1 MPGVGPTVE
10 VNYRS
15 SKMKGSPMRAEDLRI
30 EDLLE
35 LDAREG
41 VRFAGERALILDAV
55 ALGLLRKQLVE
66 TLGLSGARA
75 VLTRFAYAHG
85 WRMAEALR
93 TAFEWQ
99 SEDEW
104 RTAGALIHTLQGLVH
119 IRLED
124 SNPLSPQGTLIENSY
139 EAEQHLLHLGRSEVP
154 VCWSLCGFG
163 SGYMS
168 RAVGKPLYVLEDRCV
183 ARGDAACHFAARTR
197 EEWGSQ
203 FEEHLPYFQGGGE
216 LDSTLHQVASA
227 LKRTE
232 RKLRER
238 ARALEQVAGEPEG
251 PGGLVARSPG
261 MRRVVD
267 LARRAARSEATVL
280 VIGESG
286 TGKERVA
293 RLVHDESARAV
304 GPLVAISCAALTES
318 LLEAE
323 LFGHARGAF
332 TGATHERPGLLEA
345 AAGGT
350 LFLDEIGEMP
360 LGMQAKL
367 LRALQEREVR
377 RVGENHHRPIDV
389 RVVAATNRPLAEEV
403 AAGRFRKDLYYR
415 LRVVELTVPPLRER
429 REDILPLAR
438 VFLVDAARQA
448 ERSAPGLGADVADQL
463 QRHDWP
469 GNVRELRNAME
480 RVVALSRGA
489 RVELEDLPEDVRAA
503 LPAPSLTGAVR
514 TLEELEREYILAVL
528 TRNAGNRTRTAQ
540 DLGIGATTLY
550 RKLKRYEPATRRR
563 KR

>member
-1 MPGVGPTVE
+1 
-10 VNYRS
+10 
-15 SKMKGSPMRAEDLRI
+15 MRARDLSI
-30 EDLLE
+30 ETLLE
-35 LDAREG
+35 VDPREG

-55 ALGLLRKQLVE
+55 AMGMMRKQLVE
-66 TLGLSGARA
+66 MLGLTGARA
-75 VLTRFAYAHG
+75 VLTRFGFAHG

-93 TAFEWQ
+93 THFQLSGEAEWQ
-99 SEDEW
+99 
-104 RTAGALIHTLQGLVH
+104 TAGALIHTLQGL
-119 IRLED
+119 IRVRPEEN
-124 SNPLSPQGTLIENSY
+124 NPMVPGGATVEYSY
-139 EAEQHLLHLGRSEVP
+139 EAEQHLLHLGRAEAPS
-154 VCWSLCGFG
+154 CWTQCGFA

-168 RAVGKPLYVLEDRCV
+168 RVTGQSIYVLEDRCV
-183 ARGDAACHFAARTR
+183 ARGDAACHFAGRAL

-203 FEEHLPYFQGGGE
+203 LEEHLPYFQGEG
-216 LDSTLHQVASA
+216 LDASLHQVASA

-238 ARALEQVAGEPEG
+238 ARALEQAVGEPEG

-267 LARRAARSEATVL
+267 LAQRAARSEATVL

-293 RLVHDESARAV
+293 RLVHDESARAG

-332 TGATHERPGLLEA
+332 TGATHERVGLLEA

-377 RVGENHHRPIDV
+377 RVGENTNRPIDV

-438 VFLVDAARQA
+438 VFLVDAARQLGRSTPALEA
-448 ERSAPGLGADVADQL
+448 EVADQL

-503 LPAPSLTGAVR
+503 LPVPALTGGVR
-514 TLEELEREYILAVL
+514 ALEEVEREYILAVL
-528 TRNAGNRTRTAQ
+528 AHNGGNRTRTAQ
-540 DLGIGATTLY
+540 ELGIGATTLY
-550 RKLKRYEPATRRR
+550 RKLKSYERETRRR

>member
-1 MPGVGPTVE
+1 
-10 VNYRS
+10 
-15 SKMKGSPMRAEDLRI
+15 MRAEDLRI
-30 EDLLE
+30 DMLLE
-35 LDAREG
+35 VDAREG

-55 ALGLLRKQLVE
+55 AMGLLRKQLVE
-66 TLGLSGARA
+66 MLGLAGARA
-75 VLTRFAYAHG
+75 VLTRFGFAHG

-93 TAFEWQ
+93 TCFPWS

-104 RTAGALIHTLQGLVH
+104 RAAGGLIHMLQGL
-119 IRLED
+119 IRIRPEEG
-124 SNPLSPQGTLIENSY
+124 NPLVRQGATLEYSY
-139 EAEQHLLHLGRSEVP
+139 EAEQHLLHLGRAEAPS
-154 VCWSLCGFG
+154 CWTQCGFA
-163 SGYMS
+163 SGYLS
-168 RAVGKPLYVLEDRCV
+168 RAAGRPLYILEDRCV
-183 ARGDAACHFAARTR
+183 ARGDAACHFAGRTL

-203 FEEHLPYFQGGGE
+203 LEEHLPYFQGE
-216 LDSTLHQVASA
+216 ALDASLHQVANA

-238 ARALEQVAGEPEG
+238 ARALEQAEGEAEG
-251 PGGLVARSPG
+251 PGGLVARSLG

-280 VIGESG
+280 LSGESG

-293 RLVHDESARAV
+293 RLVHEESARAA

-332 TGATHERPGLLEA
+332 TGAAHERVGLLEA

-350 LFLDEIGEMP
+350 LFLDEVGELP

-389 RVVAATNRPLAEEV
+389 RVVAATNRSLSEEV
-403 AAGRFRKDLYYR
+403 AEGRFRKDLYYR

-429 REDILPLAR
+429 PEDLLPLAR
-438 VFLVDAARQA
+438 TFLVDAARQMG
-448 ERSAPGLGADVADQL
+448 RTAPSLGPDVADQL
-463 QRHDWP
+463 QRHGWP

-480 RVVALSRGA
+480 RAVALSRGP
-489 RVELEDLPEDVRAA
+489 RIELEDLPEDVRTA
-503 LPAPSLTGAVR
+503 LPTPTLTGAVR
-514 TLEELEREYILAVL
+514 TLEELEREYLLAVL
-528 TRNAGNRTRTAQ
+528 ARNGGNRTRTAQ
-540 DLGIGATTLY
+540 ELGIGATTLY
-550 RKLKRYEPATRRR
+550 RKLKRYERESRRR

>member
-1 MPGVGPTVE
+1 
-10 VNYRS
+10 
-15 SKMKGSPMRAEDLRI
+15 MRAEDLRI
-30 EDLLE
+30 DMLLE

-66 TLGLSGARA
+66 MLGLSGARA
-75 VLTRFAYAHG
+75 VLTRFGFAHG

-93 TAFEWQ
+93 TSFQWS

-104 RTAGALIHTLQGLVH
+104 RAAGGLIHTLQGLIRV
-119 IRLED
+119 RLED
-124 SNPLSPQGTLIENSY
+124 NNPLARQGVTLEYSY
-139 EAEQHLLHLGRSEVP
+139 EAEQHLLHLGRAEAPS
-154 VCWSLCGFG
+154 CWTLYGFA

-168 RAVGKPLYVLEDRCV
+168 RAAGRSLYVLEDRCV
-183 ARGDAACHFAARTR
+183 AKGDAACHFAGRTL

-203 FEEHLPYFQGGGE
+203 LEEHLPYFQGAV
-216 LDSTLHQVASA
+216 LDASLHQVASA

-238 ARALEQVAGEPEG
+238 TRALEQAVGEAEG
-251 PGGLVARSPG
+251 PGGLVARSLG
-261 MRRVVD
+261 LRRVVD
-267 LARRAARSEATVL
+267 LAKRAARSEATVL
-280 VIGESG
+280 LIGESG

-293 RLVHDESARAV
+293 RLVHEESARAA

-332 TGATHERPGLLEA
+332 TGATHERVGLLEA

-350 LFLDEIGEMP
+350 LFLDEVGELP

-429 REDILPLAR
+429 HEDILPLAR
-438 VFLVDAARQA
+438 IFLVDAARQMGRA
-448 ERSAPGLGADVADQL
+448 APSLVPDVADQL
-463 QRHDWP
+463 QRHAWP

-480 RVVALSRGA
+480 RAVALSRGP
-489 RVELEDLPEDVRAA
+489 RIELEDLPEDVRSA
-503 LPAPSLTGAVR
+503 LPAPALTGAVR
-514 TLEELEREYILAVL
+514 PLEEVEREYLLAVL
-528 TRNAGNRTRTAQ
+528 ARNGGNRTRTAQ

-550 RKLKRYEPATRRR
+550 RKLKRYERETRRR

>member
-1 MPGVGPTVE
+1 
-10 VNYRS
+10 
-15 SKMKGSPMRAEDLRI
+15 MRARDLRI
-30 EDLLE
+30 ETLLE
-35 LDAREG
+35 VDSRQG

-55 ALGLLRKQLVE
+55 ALGMLRKQLVE
-66 TLGLSGARA
+66 MLGLAGARA
-75 VLTRFAYAHG
+75 VLTRFGFAHG
-85 WRMAEALR
+85 WRMAEAMR
-93 TAFEWQ
+93 TGFDWA
-99 SEDEW
+99 SESEW
-104 RTAGALIHTLQGLVH
+104 RAAGGLIHTLQGLIR

-124 SNPLSPQGTLIENSY
+124 NDPLAPRGVTVEDSY
-139 EAEQHLLHLGRSEVP
+139 EAEQHLLHLGRAEAPS
-154 VCWSLCGFG
+154 CWTQCGFG

-168 RAVGKPLYVLEDRCV
+168 RVAGRPIYVLEDRCV
-183 ARGDAACHFAARTR
+183 ARGDAACHFAGRTL

-203 FEEHLPYFQGGGE
+203 LEEHLPYFQGE
-216 LDSTLHQVASA
+216 VLDASLHQVASA

-238 ARALEQVAGEPEG
+238 ARALEQVVGEAEG
-251 PGGLVARSPG
+251 PGGLVARG
-261 MRRVVD
+261 AEMRRVVE

-280 VIGESG
+280 VTGESG

-293 RLVHDESARAV
+293 RLVHEESARSA

-377 RVGENHHRPIDV
+377 RVGENHHRAIDV

-429 REDILPLAR
+429 REDILSLAQ
-438 VFLVDAARQA
+438 VFLVDAAR
-448 ERSAPGLGADVADQL
+448 RMGRPAPSLGTDVADQL
-463 QRHDWP
+463 QRHGWP

-480 RVVALSRGA
+480 RAVALARGT
-489 RVELEDLPEDVRAA
+489 RIELEDLPEDVRVA
-503 LPAPSLTGAVR
+503 LPAPALVGEVR

-528 TRNAGNRTRTAQ
+528 ARNGGNRTRTAQ

-550 RKLKRYEPATRRR
+550 RKLKSYDRVTRRR

>member
-1 MPGVGPTVE
+1 
-10 VNYRS
+10 
-15 SKMKGSPMRAEDLRI
+15 MRAEDLRI
-30 EDLLE
+30 DMLLE
-35 LDAREG
+35 VDAREG

-55 ALGLLRKQLVE
+55 ALGMLRKQLVE
-66 TLGLSGARA
+66 MLGLAGARA
-75 VLTRFAYAHG
+75 VLTRFGFAHG
-85 WRMAEALR
+85 WRMAEAMR
-93 TAFEWQ
+93 AGFQWSSEAEWMA
-99 SEDEW
+99 
-104 RTAGALIHTLQGLVH
+104 AGGLIHTLQGL
-119 IRLED
+119 IRVRPED
-124 SNPLSPQGTLIENSY
+124 NNPLTRQGVTVEASY
-139 EAEQHLLHLGRSEVP
+139 EAEQHLLHLGRAEAPS
-154 VCWSLCGFG
+154 CWTQCGFA
-163 SGYMS
+163 SGYLS
-168 RAVGKPLYVLEDRCV
+168 RVAGRPLYVLEDRCV
-183 ARGDAACHFAARTR
+183 ARGDAACHFAGRTL

-203 FEEHLPYFQGGGE
+203 LEEHLPYFQGE
-216 LDSTLHQVASA
+216 VLDASLHQVASA

-238 ARALEQVAGEPEG
+238 TRALERAVGEPEG
-251 PGGLVARSPG
+251 PGGLVARGPE

-280 VIGESG
+280 LIGESG

-293 RLVHDESARAV
+293 RLVHEESARAA
-304 GPLVAISCAALTES
+304 GPLVPINCAALAET

-332 TGATHERPGLLEA
+332 TGATHERAGLLEG

-367 LRALQEREVR
+367 LRALQEREIR
-377 RVGENHHRPIDV
+377 RVGENHHRRIDV

-438 VFLVDAARQA
+438 VFLVDVARRMGR
-448 ERSAPGLGADVADQL
+448 EVPGLGPDVADQL
-463 QRHDWP
+463 QRHAWP
-469 GNVRELRNAME
+469 GNVRELSNAME
-480 RVVALSRGA
+480 RAVALSRGP
-489 RVELEDLPEDVRAA
+489 RIELEDLPEDVRTA
-503 LPAPSLTGAVR
+503 LPAPALTGAVR

-528 TRNAGNRTRTAQ
+528 ARNGGSRTRTSRE
-540 DLGIGATTLY
+540 LGIGATTLY
-550 RKLKRYEPATRRR
+550 RKLKRYERGTRRR

>member
-1 MPGVGPTVE
+1 L
-10 VNYRS
+10 
-15 SKMKGSPMRAEDLRI
+15 RAEDLRI
-30 EDLLE
+30 EQLLRMDE
-35 LDAREG
+35 REG
-41 VRFAGERALILDAV
+41 IRFAGERALILDAV

-66 TLGLSGARA
+66 TLGMAGARA
-75 VLTRFAYAHG
+75 VLTRFAFAHG

-93 TAFEWQ
+93 TAFPWE

-104 RTAGALIHTLQGLVH
+104 RTAGARIHSLQGLVY
-119 IRLED
+119 IRMED
-124 SNPLSPQGTLIENSY
+124 SNPLSPRGTLIENSY

-168 RAVGKPLYVLEDRCV
+168 RAAGTSLYVLEDKCV
-183 ARGDAACHFAARTR
+183 ARGDSACHFAARTR

-203 FEEHLPYFQGGGE
+203 FEEHLPYFQGGGV
-216 LDSTLHQVASA
+216 LDATLHQVASA

-238 ARALEQVAGEPEG
+238 TRALEQVAGEPEG

-293 RLVHDESARAV
+293 KLVHEESARAV
-304 GPLVAISCAALTES
+304 GPLVAINCAALAES

-332 TGATHERPGLLEA
+332 TGATHERVGLLEA

-377 RVGENHHRPIDV
+377 RVGENHQRPIDV

-429 REDILPLAR
+429 REDIVPLAR
-438 VFLVDAARQA
+438 VFLVDAARQMG
-448 ERSAPGLGADVADQL
+448 RTAPGLGAEVADQL
-463 QRHDWP
+463 QRYDWP

-480 RVVALSRGA
+480 RVVALSVGA
-489 RVELEDLPEDVRAA
+489 RVELEDLPEDVRVA
-503 LPAPSLTGAVR
+503 LPASSPTGQVR

-528 TRNAGNRTRTAQ
+528 ARNGGNRTRTAQ
-540 DLGIGATTLY
+540 ELGIGATTLY
-550 RKLKRYEPATRRR
+550 RKLKGYEPSARRR

>member
-1 MPGVGPTVE
+1 
-10 VNYRS
+10 
-15 SKMKGSPMRAEDLRI
+15 MRAEDLRI
-30 EDLLE
+30 DMLLE
-35 LDAREG
+35 VDAREG

-66 TLGLSGARA
+66 MLGLAGARA
-75 VLTRFAYAHG
+75 VLTRFAFAHG

-93 TAFEWQ
+93 ARFPWSSEEQWQ
-99 SEDEW
+99 A
-104 RTAGALIHTLQGLVH
+104 AGGLIHMLQGL
-119 IRLED
+119 IRVRPEEG
-124 SNPLSPQGTLIENSY
+124 NPLLRQGATLEYSY
-139 EAEQHLLHLGRSEVP
+139 EAEQHLLHLGRAEAPS
-154 VCWSLCGFG
+154 CWTQCGFA
-163 SGYMS
+163 SGYLS
-168 RAVGKPLYVLEDRCV
+168 RAVGRPLYILEDRCV
-183 ARGDAACHFAARTR
+183 ARGDAACHFAGRTL

-203 FEEHLPYFQGGGE
+203 LEEHLPYFQGE
-216 LDSTLHQVASA
+216 VLDASLHQVASA

-238 ARALEQVAGEPEG
+238 ARALEQAVGEAEG

-267 LARRAARSEATVL
+267 LATRVARSEATVL
-280 VIGESG
+280 LTGESG

-293 RLVHDESARAV
+293 RLVHEQSSRAA

-332 TGATHERPGLLEA
+332 TGATHERVGLLEA

-350 LFLDEIGEMP
+350 LFLDEVGELP

-377 RVGENHHRPIDV
+377 RVGENHHRSINV
-389 RVVAATNRPLAEEV
+389 RVVAATNRSLAEEV

-429 REDILPLAR
+429 PEDILPLAR
-438 VFLVDAARQA
+438 IFLVDAARQMG
-448 ERSAPGLGADVADQL
+448 RTAPGLGPDVADQL
-463 QRHDWP
+463 QRHAWP

-480 RVVALSRGA
+480 RAVALSRGPLIE
-489 RVELEDLPEDVRAA
+489 REDLPEDVRTA
-503 LPAPSLTGAVR
+503 LPAPTLAGPVR
-514 TLEELEREYILAVL
+514 TLEEMEREYLLAVL
-528 TRNAGNRTRTAQ
+528 ARNGGNRTRTAQ
-540 DLGIGATTLY
+540 ELGIGATTLY
-550 RKLKRYEPATRRR
+550 RKLKRYERGARRR

>member
-1 MPGVGPTVE
+1 MAGSVETVDC
-10 VNYRS
+10 S
-15 SKMKGSPMRAEDLRI
+15 SKMKESAMRAEELRI
-30 EDLLE
+30 EELLE
-35 LDAREG
+35 VDAREG

-66 TLGLSGARA
+66 TLGLAGARA
-75 VLTRFAYAHG
+75 VLTRFAFAHG

-93 TAFEWQ
+93 TAFPWK

-104 RTAGALIHTLQGLVH
+104 RAAGGFIHMLQGL
-119 IRLED
+119 IRVRAED
-124 SNPLSPQGTLIENSY
+124 NNPLSPRGVTLEYSY
-139 EAEQHLLHLGRSEVP
+139 EAEQYLLHLGRAEAPS
-154 VCWSLCGFG
+154 CWTLCGFA

-168 RAVGKPLYVLEDRCV
+168 RAAGKPLYILEDRCV
-183 ARGDAACHFAARTR
+183 ARGDAACHFAGRTL

-203 FEEHLPYFQGGGE
+203 LEEHLPYFQGE
-216 LDSTLHQVASA
+216 VLDATLHQVASA

-238 ARALEQVAGEPEG
+238 TRALEQVAGEPEG
-251 PGGLVARSPG
+251 PGGLVVRSPG

-267 LARRAARSEATVL
+267 LAQRAARSEATVL

-293 RLVHDESARAV
+293 KLVHEESARTA
-304 GPLVAISCAALTES
+304 GPLVAINCAALAES

-332 TGATHERPGLLEA
+332 TGATHERVGLLEA

-377 RVGENHHRPIDV
+377 RVGENHQRPIDV

-429 REDILPLAR
+429 REDIVPLAR
-438 VFLVDAARQA
+438 VFLVDAARQLG
-448 ERSAPGLGADVADQL
+448 RTAPGLGAEVADQL
-463 QRHDWP
+463 QRYDWP

-489 RVELEDLPEDVRAA
+489 HVELEDLPEDVRVA
-503 LPAPSLTGAVR
+503 LPVSSPTGQVR

-528 TRNAGNRTRTAQ
+528 ARNGGNRTRTARE
-540 DLGIGATTLY
+540 LGIGATTLY
-550 RKLKRYEPATRRR
+550 RKLKSYEPSARRR

>member
-1 MPGVGPTVE
+1 
-10 VNYRS
+10 
-15 SKMKGSPMRAEDLRI
+15 MRAEDLRI

-35 LDAREG
+35 VDAQEVDAQEG

-66 TLGLSGARA
+66 MLGLAGARA
-75 VLTRFAYAHG
+75 VLTRFGFAHG

-93 TAFEWQ
+93 TRFTWE
-99 SEDEW
+99 SESEW
-104 RTAGALIHTLQGLVH
+104 RAAGGLIHTLQGLIR

-124 SNPLSPQGTLIENSY
+124 NDPLARRGVTVEDSY
-139 EAEQHLLHLGRSEVP
+139 EAEQHLLHLGRAEAPS
-154 VCWSLCGFG
+154 CWTLCGFA
-163 SGYMS
+163 SGYLS
-168 RAVGKPLYVLEDRCV
+168 RAVGRPLYVLEDRCV
-183 ARGDAACHFAARTR
+183 ARGDAACHFAGRTL

-203 FEEHLPYFQGGGE
+203 LEEHLPYFQGE
-216 LDSTLHQVASA
+216 VLDASLHQVTSA

-238 ARALEQVAGEPEG
+238 ARALERTVGEPEG
-251 PGGLVARSPG
+251 PGGLVARSAG

-267 LARRAARSEATVL
+267 LARRVARSEATVL
-280 VIGESG
+280 LIGESG

-293 RLVHDESARAV
+293 RLVHEESARAA
-304 GPLVAISCAALTES
+304 GPLVAINCAALTES

-332 TGATHERPGLLEA
+332 TGAMHERVGLLEA

-350 LFLDEIGEMP
+350 LFLDEVGELP
-360 LGMQAKL
+360 SGMQAKL

-377 RVGENHHRPIDV
+377 RVGENHYRPIDV
-389 RVVAATNRPLAEEV
+389 RVVAATNQPLAEEV

-429 REDILPLAR
+429 REDILPLAQ
-438 VFLVDAARQA
+438 VFLVDAARSMG
-448 ERSAPGLGADVADQL
+448 RPAPGLGAEVADQL

-480 RVVALSRGA
+480 RAVALSRGP
-489 RVELEDLPEDVRAA
+489 RLELEDLPEDIRVA
-503 LPAPSLTGAVR
+503 LPAPALTGAVR

-528 TRNAGNRTRTAQ
+528 ARNGGNRTRTAQ
-540 DLGIGATTLY
+540 ELGIGATTLY
-550 RKLKRYEPATRRR
+550 RKLKSYESVTRRR

>member
-1 MPGVGPTVE
+1 
-10 VNYRS
+10 
-15 SKMKGSPMRAEDLRI
+15 MRAEDLRI
-30 EDLLE
+30 EALLE
-35 LDAREG
+35 VDAREG

-55 ALGLLRKQLVE
+55 ALGMLRKQLVE
-66 TLGLSGARA
+66 MLGLAGARA
-75 VLTRFAYAHG
+75 VLTRFGFAHG
-85 WRMAEALR
+85 WRMAEAMR
-93 TAFEWQ
+93 TGFQWSSEAEWQ
-99 SEDEW
+99 A
-104 RTAGALIHTLQGLVH
+104 AGGLIHTLQGL
-119 IRLED
+119 IRIRMED
-124 SNPLSPQGTLIENSY
+124 NNPLAPQGVTVEYSY
-139 EAEQHLLHLGRSEVP
+139 EAEQHLLHLGRAEAPS
-154 VCWSLCGFG
+154 CWTQCGFG

-168 RAVGKPLYVLEDRCV
+168 RAAGRPLYVLEDRCV
-183 ARGDAACHFAARTR
+183 ARGDAACHFAGRTL

-203 FEEHLPYFQGGGE
+203 LEEHLPYFQGE
-216 LDSTLHQVASA
+216 VLDASLHQVASA

-238 ARALEQVAGEPEG
+238 TRALEQAVGEPEG

-280 VIGESG
+280 LIGESG

-293 RLVHDESARAV
+293 RLVHEESARAA
-304 GPLVAISCAALTES
+304 GPLVAINCAALSDS

-332 TGATHERPGLLEA
+332 TGATHERVGLLEA

-350 LFLDEIGEMP
+350 LFLDEIGELP

-377 RVGENHHRPIDV
+377 RVGENEHRPIDV

-438 VFLVDAARQA
+438 VFLVDVARQMG
-448 ERSAPGLGADVADQL
+448 RSAPGLGTDVADQL
-463 QRHDWP
+463 QRYDWP
-469 GNVRELRNAME
+469 GNVRELRNALE
-480 RVVALSRGA
+480 RAVALARGA
-489 RVELEDLPEDVRAA
+489 RLELEDLPEDIRVA
-503 LPAPSLTGAVR
+503 LPAPAVTGAVR

-528 TRNAGNRTRTAQ
+528 ARNGGNRTRTAQ
-540 DLGIGATTLY
+540 ELGIGATTLY
-550 RKLKRYEPATRRR
+550 RKLKSYERVTRRR

>member
-1 MPGVGPTVE
+1 
-10 VNYRS
+10 
-15 SKMKGSPMRAEDLRI
+15 
-30 EDLLE
+30 LLE
-35 LDAREG
+35 VDAREG

-55 ALGLLRKQLVE
+55 ALGMLRKQLVE
-66 TLGLSGARA
+66 MLGLAGARA
-75 VLTRFAYAHG
+75 VLTRFGFAHG
-85 WRMAEALR
+85 WRMAEAMR
-93 TAFEWQ
+93 AGFQWSSDAEWLA
-99 SEDEW
+99 
-104 RTAGALIHTLQGLVH
+104 AGGLIHTLQGLVR

-124 SNPLSPQGTLIENSY
+124 SNPLARQGVTVEASY
-139 EAEQHLLHLGRSEVP
+139 EAEQHLMHLGRAEAPS
-154 VCWSLCGFG
+154 CWTQCGFA
-163 SGYMS
+163 SGYLS
-168 RAVGKPLYVLEDRCV
+168 RVAGRPLYVLEDRCV
-183 ARGDAACHFAARTR
+183 ARGDAACHFAGRSL

-203 FEEHLPYFQGGGE
+203 VEEHLPYFQGE
-216 LDSTLHQVASA
+216 VLDASLHQVASA

-238 ARALEQVAGEPEG
+238 TRALERAVGEPEG
-251 PGGLVARSPG
+251 PGGLVARGPD

-293 RLVHDESARAV
+293 RLVHEESARAA
-304 GPLVAISCAALTES
+304 GPLVAINCAALAET

-332 TGATHERPGLLEA
+332 TGATHERAGLLEG

-367 LRALQEREVR
+367 LRALQEREIR
-377 RVGENHHRPIDV
+377 RVGENHHRRIDV

-429 REDILPLAR
+429 REDILPLAQ
-438 VFLVDAARQA
+438 VFLVDAARRMGR
-448 ERSAPGLGADVADQL
+448 EAPGLGADVADQL
-463 QRHDWP
+463 QRHAWP
-469 GNVRELRNAME
+469 GNVRELSNAME
-480 RVVALSRGA
+480 RAVALSRGP
-489 RVELEDLPEDVRAA
+489 RIELEDLPEDVRTA
-503 LPAPSLTGAVR
+503 LPAPALTGAVR

-528 TRNAGNRTRTAQ
+528 ARNGGNRTRTSR

-550 RKLKRYEPATRRR
+550 RKLKRYERGSRRR

>member
-1 MPGVGPTVE
+1 MAGSVETVDC
-10 VNYRS
+10 S
-15 SKMKGSPMRAEDLRI
+15 SKMKESAMRAEDLRI
-30 EDLLE
+30 EELLVV
-35 LDAREG
+35 DAREG

-66 TLGLSGARA
+66 TLGLAGARA
-75 VLTRFAYAHG
+75 VLTRFAFAHG

-93 TAFEWQ
+93 TAFAWK

-104 RTAGALIHTLQGLVH
+104 RAAGGFIHMLQGL
-119 IRLED
+119 IRVRAED
-124 SNPLSPQGTLIENSY
+124 NNPLSPRGVTLDYSY
-139 EAEQHLLHLGRSEVP
+139 EAEQYLLHLGRAEAPS
-154 VCWSLCGFG
+154 CWTLCGFA

-168 RAVGKPLYVLEDRCV
+168 RAAGKPLYILEDRCV
-183 ARGDAACHFAARTR
+183 ARGDAACHFAGRTL

-203 FEEHLPYFQGGGE
+203 LEEHLPYFQGE
-216 LDSTLHQVASA
+216 VLDATLHQVANA

-238 ARALEQVAGEPEG
+238 TRALEQVAGEPEG

-267 LARRAARSEATVL
+267 LAQRVARSEATVL

-293 RLVHDESARAV
+293 RLVHEESARAA
-304 GPLVAISCAALTES
+304 GPLVAINCAALAES

-332 TGATHERPGLLEA
+332 TGATHERVGLLEA

-377 RVGENHHRPIDV
+377 RVGENHQRPIDV

-429 REDILPLAR
+429 REDIVPLAR
-438 VFLVDAARQA
+438 VFLVDAARQLG
-448 ERSAPGLGADVADQL
+448 RTAPGLGAEVADQL
-463 QRHDWP
+463 QRYDWP

-489 RVELEDLPEDVRAA
+489 HVELEDLPEDVRVA
-503 LPAPSLTGAVR
+503 LPASWSTGQVR

-528 TRNAGNRTRTAQ
+528 ARNGGNRTRTAQ
-540 DLGIGATTLY
+540 ELGIGATTLY
-550 RKLKRYEPATRRR
+550 RKLKSYEPSARRR

>member
-1 MPGVGPTVE
+1 
-10 VNYRS
+10 
-15 SKMKGSPMRAEDLRI
+15 MKEPPMRAQDLRI
-30 EDLLE
+30 EELLE
-35 LDAREG
+35 VDARRG
-41 VRFAGERALILDAV
+41 VRFAGEQALILDAV
-55 ALGLLRKQLVE
+55 ALGMLRKQLVE
-66 TLGLSGARA
+66 MLGLTGARA
-75 VLTRFAYAHG
+75 VLTRFGFAHG

-93 TAFEWQ
+93 TGFQWS
-99 SEDEW
+99 SEAEW
-104 RTAGALIHTLQGLVH
+104 RAAGGFIHMLQGL
-119 IRLED
+119 IRVRAED
-124 SNPLSPQGTLIENSY
+124 NDPLARWGVTLDYSY
-139 EAEQHLLHLGRSEVP
+139 ESEQHLLHLGRAEAPS
-154 VCWSLCGFG
+154 CWTLCGFA

-168 RAVGKPLYVLEDRCV
+168 RAAGKSLYILEDRCV
-183 ARGDAACHFAARTR
+183 ARGDAACHFAGRTL
-197 EEWGSQ
+197 EEWGNQ
-203 FEEHLPYFQGGGE
+203 LEEHLPYFQGE
-216 LDSTLHQVASA
+216 VLDASLHQVTSA

-238 ARALEQVAGEPEG
+238 SRALEQVAGEAEG

-267 LARRAARSEATVL
+267 LAQRAARSEATVL

-293 RLVHDESARAV
+293 RLVHEESARAA
-304 GPLVAISCAALTES
+304 GPLVAISCAALAES

-332 TGATHERPGLLEA
+332 TGATHERVGLLEA

-377 RVGENHHRPIDV
+377 RVGENAHRAIDV

-438 VFLVDAARQA
+438 VFLVDVARQLG
-448 ERSAPGLGADVADQL
+448 RTAPGLGAEVADQL
-463 QRHDWP
+463 QRYDWP

-489 RVELEDLPEDVRAA
+489 RVELEDLPEDVRVA
-503 LPAPSLTGAVR
+503 LPASSPTGEVR
-514 TLEELEREYILAVL
+514 TLEEREREYILAVL
-528 TRNAGNRTRTAQ
+528 GRNGGNRTRTARE
-540 DLGIGATTLY
+540 LGIGATTLY
-550 RKLKRYEPATRRR
+550 RKLKSYEPSARRR